1 MLRRGL
7 DGLRGSIHYIYVGEF
22 PTRLPGW
29 EQTRHFCG
37 PMTPTDL
44 KAESRRLT
52 QFLLADIIAIS
63 ADAIICIDAE
73 QRITLFND
81 GAERIFGWTAEE
93 AIGQPLDILLPD
105 RVRDAHRAHVERFRA
120 SPDRARRMGQRQEI
134 SGLRK
139 NGEEF
144 PAEAAIAKV
153 MMGDSVVYSVVLR
166 DITEQVELHKRLQ
179 RAVLARDETVG
190 VVAHDLR
197 NPVSAVKM
205 LSQALLNR
213 AESLQPDDTEQL
225 SLIREAALQ
234 MDRLIQ
240 DLLDI
245 TRVESGRLMIDAQPV
260 TTIALLEGA
269 LRTLRPLVEGAGL
282 TLLTDFASTLPRVN
296 ADPER
301 IGQVLSNLVG
311 NAIKFGA
318 DGGQIMVAASS
329 SETEVTVLVRDQ
341 GRGISA
347 EHLPHI
353 FDRFWQASQSNI
365 RTRGAGLGLPIAQG
379 IIRAHGGQ
387 MRAEST
393 PGKGTTVS
401 FTLPVVAAG

>member
-1 MLRRGL
+1 
-7 DGLRGSIHYIYVGEF
+7 
-22 PTRLPGW
+22 
-29 EQTRHFCG
+29 
-37 PMTPTDL
+37 MTPTSDI

-73 QRITLFND
+73 QRITLFNE
-81 GAERIFGWTAEE
+81 GAERIFGWSPDE
-93 AIGQPLDILLPD
+93 AIGQSLDILIPE
-105 RVRDAHRAHVERFRA
+105 RAREQHHVHVKRFGESA
-120 SPDRARRMGQRQEI
+120 ERARRMGHRQEI
-134 SGLRK
+134 SGVRK

-153 MMGDSVVYSVVLR
+153 KMGDSVVYSVVLR

-179 RAVLARDETVG
+179 RAVFARDETVG

-213 AESLQPDDTEQL
+213 AETLEPDDMKQL
-225 SLIREAALQ
+225 TLIREAALQ

-245 TRVESGRLMIDAQPV
+245 TRVESGRLTIDAQPMA
-260 TTIALLEGA
+260 TIALLEGA
-269 LRTLRPLVEGAGL
+269 LRTLRPLIEEAGMQL
-282 TLLTDFASTLPRVN
+282 VTDFPASLPPVN

-311 NAIKFGA
+311 NAIKFGK
-318 DGGQIMVAASS
+318 DDGQITVAASVS
-329 SETEVTVLVRDQ
+329 GSEVTVSVSDN
-341 GRGISA
+341 GRGITP
-347 EHLPHI
+347 EHLPHV
-353 FDRFWQASQSNI
+353 FDRFWQAAHSNI

-379 IIRAHGGQ
+379 IVRAHGGQ
-387 MRAEST
+387 IRAESSI
-393 PGKGTTVS
+393 GRGTTVF
-401 FTLPVVAAG
+401 FTLPVAG

>member
-1 MLRRGL
+1 
-7 DGLRGSIHYIYVGEF
+7 
-22 PTRLPGW
+22 
-29 EQTRHFCG
+29 
-37 PMTPTDL
+37 MTPTSPI

-52 QFLLADIIAIS
+52 EFLLSDIVAIS

-73 QRITLFND
+73 QRITLFNE
-81 GAERIFGWTAEE
+81 GAERIFGWNADE
-93 AIGQPLDILLPD
+93 AIGQPLDILIPE
-105 RVRDAHRAHVERFRA
+105 RAREQHHVHVERFGESA
-120 SPDRARRMGQRQEI
+120 ERARRMGHRQEI

-153 MMGDSVVYSVVLR
+153 KMGDSVVYSVVLR

-179 RAVLARDETVG
+179 RAVFARDETVG

-213 AESLQPDDTEQL
+213 ADALDDGDTEQL
-225 SLIREAALQ
+225 KLIREAAMQ
-234 MDRLIQ
+234 MDGLIQ

-245 TRVESGRLMIDAQPV
+245 TRVESGRLTIDAQPV
-260 TTIALLEGA
+260 ATIALLEGA
-269 LRTLRPLVEGAGL
+269 LRTLRPLVEEAGIQL
-282 TLLTDFASTLPRVN
+282 VTDFPTSLPKVN
-296 ADPER
+296 ADQER

-311 NAIKFGA
+311 NAIKFGK
-318 DGGQIMVAASS
+318 DGGQIAVTASVS
-329 SETEVTVLVRDQ
+329 GTEVIVSVSDT
-341 GRGISA
+341 GRGITP

-353 FDRFWQASQSNI
+353 FDRFWQASHSTM

-379 IIRAHGGQ
+379 IIGAHGGQ
-387 MRAEST
+387 IRVEST
-393 PGKGTTVS
+393 AGEGTTVF
-401 FTLPVVAAG
+401 FTLPVTSSR